1 MLRTTL
7 VAAGVLCCLAC
18 GSSALAGDNGRRAG
32 GDQTVEAMRF
42 VILNAD
48 DGQVIGHATYHSEQ
62 VNDRIVVW
70 GENRY
75 KNGEHDVERDELS
88 YLHGDRIPTMLHFE
102 HRFFNADGSLK
113 LMGRADPQSGEA
125 SCESYAAG
133 QEHKE
138 SKKLDFPTDAYAGA
152 AAVIAMKRAFL
163 NGRDSI
169 DFHVFDCA
177 PGPVLASVNAER
189 ADDNQHWAPYP
200 KPLTRVELS
209 ASLGMLSKVLG
220 SLLPSRNVWFDPSDG
235 WQYVG
240 GRIQRYLAG
249 GPQVILV
256 REGSAAAYGFAERHR

>member
-1 MLRTTL
+1 MK
-7 VAAGVLCCLAC
+7 
-18 GSSALAGDNGRRAG
+18 
-32 GDQTVEAMRF
+32 F

-48 DGQVIGHATYHSEQ
+48 DRQVIGHATYRSEQ
-62 VNDRIVVW
+62 AGGRMVIW

-75 KNGEHDVERDELS
+75 DNGEHDVERDELS
-88 YLHGDRIPTMLHFE
+88 YFRDDRIPTMLHFE

-125 SCESYAAG
+125 SCETYAAG
-133 QEHKE
+133 QQHNV
-138 SKKLDFPTDAYAGA
+138 SRKLDFPSDTYAGA

-177 PGPVLASVNAER
+177 PGPVVASVNAER
-189 ADDNQHWAPYP
+189 ADDNQLWAPYP

-220 SLLPSRNVWFDPSDG
+220 SLLPSRSVWFDRSDG

-240 GRIQRYLAG
+240 GRIQRYLAD

-256 REGSAAAYGFAERHR
+256 REGADGLAERHR